1 MFKLIWQSIKSC
13 CLPLL
18 NLGYVATVILPL
30 IEMDNITES
39 VIDTPLITASI
50 DIHQGS
56 PTSCLQFVIFVN
68 DLKKM
73 IKEGL
78 DQMVF

>member
-1 MFKLIWQSIKSC
+1 
-13 CLPLL
+13 
-18 NLGYVATVILPL
+18 
-30 IEMDNITES
+30 MDNITER
-39 VIDTPLITASI
+39 VIETPLITASI